1 MLTDRKGRKEMGWVR
16 GAAPGSN
23 PALRLR
29 GTQGSGA
36 AIAPT
41 IRECVEGRDQA
52 ERALRRMQLEI
63 AVGFV
68 GASRDPRLKPALRLT
83 VACFPSMPD
92 FRYRYR
98 DN

>member
-1 MLTDRKGRKEMGWVR
+1 MGARSGSWKQPR
-16 GAAPGSN
+16 LAPARN
-23 PALRLR
+23 
-29 GTQGSGA
+29 QGSGA

-68 GASRDPRLKPALRLT
+68 AGDAQSRSGNLLSD
-83 VACFPSMPD
+83 
-92 FRYRYR
+92 
-98 DN
+98 

>member
-1 MLTDRKGRKEMGWVR
+1 MGAR
-16 GAAPGSN
+16 SGSLKPPRLAPARN
-23 PALRLR
+23 
-29 GTQGSGA
+29 QGSGG

-41 IRECVEGRDQA
+41 IRECVEGKGDQA
-52 ERALRRMQLEI
+52 ERALRRMQLQLEI

-92 FRYRYR
+92 FRYRCR
-98 DN
+98 RKITSTDHGR

>member
-1 MLTDRKGRKEMGWVR
+1 MGAR
-16 GAAPGSN
+16 SGSLKQPRLAPARN
-23 PALRLR
+23 
-29 GTQGSGA
+29 QGSGA

-68 GASRDPRLKPALRLT
+68 GASRYPRLKPALRLT
-83 VACFPSMPD
+83 VACFTSMPD
-92 FRYRYR
+92 SRYRCR
-98 DN
+98 WKIRSTDHGR